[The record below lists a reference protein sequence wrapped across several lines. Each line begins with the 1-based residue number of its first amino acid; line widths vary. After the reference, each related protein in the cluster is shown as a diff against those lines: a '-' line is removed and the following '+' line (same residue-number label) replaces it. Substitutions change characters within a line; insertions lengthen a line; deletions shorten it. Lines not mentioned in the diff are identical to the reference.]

1 MLILIVNLGGI
12 LRVFEH
18 EDEDD
23 DEDDS
28 IPKEFQTGSEPELCS

>member
-1 MLILIVNLGGI
+1 MLILIVIVNFGRI
-12 LRVFEH
+12 LRMVEH

-28 IPKEFQTGSEPELCS
+28 IP

>member
-12 LRVFEH
+12 LRVVEH

-28 IPKEFQTGSEPELCS
+28 IP

>member
-1 MLILIVNLGGI
+1 MLILIVNPGGI

-23 DEDDS
+23 DENDS
-28 IPKEFQTGSEPELCS
+28 IP